1 MKRIFCAKLKTAAL
15 CTLVLVL
22 ALAGLTSCGTS
33 RTDSWAGCS
42 MDSYYFDTIC
52 RITIYGLDNSL
63 IGEGLTEDE
72 FSETCT
78 GIIQEAFGRL
88 ADYERLLSR
97 TVEGSDVYRINH
109 SAGEK
114 VTVDPETIEV
124 LKAALVFGD
133 TSGGAFDIT
142 IGGVS
147 ELWNFHALDEET
159 ARAGLPDEEALSEA
173 LKHVGQE
180 KIAVNFADDWVQ
192 LLDPDTVIDLG
203 GIAKG
208 YIADRITDFLKEQ
221 GVTDAI
227 VNLGGN
233 IEALGGKPVNH
244 LKPRGDGETGGT
256 VRLGIND
263 PRDDSAKLLET
274 FDTRDVTVV
283 TSGTYERYIEVDGVK
298 YHHILDPKTGYP
310 VDNGLIQVTIV
321 AGSGHSVDCDGLSTT
336 CLALGLEDGKAL
348 IDELSEMGLYGPL
361 WAIFVTTD
369 GEVVE
374 AGDGSAF
381 VG

>member
-1 MKRIFCAKLKTAAL
+1 MKKFLFGKLKTAIVCL
-15 CTLVLVL
+15 LVCLL
-22 ALAGLTSCGTS
+22 ALGGLTSCGTS
-33 RTDSWAGCS
+33 QTDSWAGYS

-52 RITIYGLDNSL
+52 RITIYGLDDSL

-72 FSETCT
+72 FGDACSM
-78 GIIQEAFGRL
+78 IIKDAFKKL
-88 ADYERLLSR
+88 AAYENMLSR
-97 TVEGSDVYRINH
+97 TKEGSDVYRINH
-109 SAGEK
+109 SSGEE
-114 VTVDPETIEV
+114 VAVDPETIEV
-124 LKAALVFGD
+124 LKAALTCGD
-133 TSGGAFDIT
+133 MSGGTFDIT

-159 ARAGLPDEEALSEA
+159 AAAGLPDEEALSEA
-173 LKHVGQE
+173 LKHVGIE
-180 KIAVNFADDWVQ
+180 NIVVNFADNWVK
-192 LLDPDTVIDLG
+192 LRDPDTVIDLG

-208 YIADRITDFLKEQ
+208 YIADRITEFLKEQ

-244 LKPRGDGETGGT
+244 LKPRGDSSESGT
-256 VRLGIND
+256 VRIGIND
-263 PRDDSAKLLET
+263 PRDDSGKLLMT

-283 TSGTYERYIEVDGVK
+283 TSGTYERYIEVDGVR

-321 AGSGHSVDCDGLSTT
+321 GARKHSVYCDGLSTI

-348 IDELSEMGLYGPL
+348 IDDLSAKQIFGPV
-361 WAIFVTTD
+361 WAVFVTTD

-374 AGDGSAF
+374 AGEKPSF
-381 VG
+381 VD